1 MKADCFRSGVTVA
14 LLTLCLSVS
23 AFVPQP
29 FFAPMSLAQAQEQA
43 MRQYAAAQGIDV
55 TDVPAGQLTT
65 EKVIAR
71 MSEKIKRE
79 SGPRADAVVQ
89 QYMLSESDFAAALQ
103 RADAPE
109 ELLSLRTDLQQ
120 RMCQIVYGCSQVGC
134 SNEDA
139 VKRAM
144 PAMEQLGRI
153 GKKIEQLSSAD
164 RAKFD
169 TLDKALQA
177 QLQAR
182 NEALRAVNNQILNNL
197 IQQTSQPLPLYQ
209 TGGSGGSGVTSRRK
223 SFKSVGKCPL
233 HGDYDMAFGCPG
245 CKGNVDYGS
254 GKQMYCSKHNLSFD
268 SSIGCPLCNRIGD
281 EGRLAPTWR

>member
-1 MKADCFRSGVTVA
+1 MKAYCFRTGVTVA

-144 PAMEQLGRI
+144 PAMDASARRSSSCRRRI
-153 GKKIEQLSSAD
+153 VRS
-164 RAKFD
+164 
-169 TLDKALQA
+169 
-177 QLQAR
+177 
-182 NEALRAVNNQILNNL
+182 L
-197 IQQTSQPLPLYQ
+197 IRWT
-209 TGGSGGSGVTSRRK
+209 RRCRR
-223 SFKSVGKCPL
+223 SCRRETRRCERSTIRF
-233 HGDYDMAFGCPG
+233 
-245 CKGNVDYGS
+245 
-254 GKQMYCSKHNLSFD
+254 
-268 SSIGCPLCNRIGD
+268 
-281 EGRLAPTWR
+281 